1 MPAGRPP
8 LDPDTRQ
15 ARRQESRRRYEA
27 NATGTEIL
35 IETWQHVGSGHKF
48 AWQSK
53 SICQC
58 TPRPSHSFLSGTA
71 LRSQKWLRKR
81 GDGTARGLRRTP
93 HAIETGAQR
102 EAELRAYEH
111 QETVRRKK
119 KALATND
126 VRQAHGLPNIAVA
139 RGRRHFPPQDL
150 SSHRR
155 AALPRAGSDSDD
167 GTSSDGAA
175 SSRRRTRAAT
185 PPIYEGGTTART
197 RTVAPRVCP
206 ECECEGC
213 PGCICMCPAST
224 GWIEHADGEGHFFP
238 TCIWCGGEDC
248 PGCSC
253 ICPKST
259 QLKEHGGHFEG

>member
-27 NATGTEIL
+27 
-35 IETWQHVGSGHKF
+35 K
-48 AWQSK
+48 
-53 SICQC
+53 
-58 TPRPSHSFLSGTA
+58 
-71 LRSQKWLRKR
+71 
-81 GDGTARGLRRTP
+81 
-93 HAIETGAQR
+93 QR

-167 GTSSDGAA
+167 GTLSDGAA

-248 PGCSC
+248 PRVLLHL
-253 ICPKST
+253 PQK
-259 QLKEHGGHFEG
+259 HAAEGAWWPF